1 MIKDKIVIRDFAQR
15 DIENIISCFAR
26 NNWKKSKKI
35 LQKYLQEQIVGER
48 VVWVAQADNE
58 IAGYVTLLWK
68 ARYEPFRINGIP
80 EIVDL
85 NVLPTFRNQGI
96 GTRLLQAA
104 ESLVATKHHKV
115 GIGVGLYGDFDHGY
129 GAAQRLY
136 VKSGYI
142 PDGFGITYK
151 EKNVDFGKRVTI
163 NDDLILWFVKELRR
177 K

>member
-1 MIKDKIVIRDFAQR
+1 MMSEGKIVIRDFAQN
-15 DIENIISCFAR
+15 DIADIVACFAR
-26 NNWKKSKKI
+26 NNWKKSKKV
-35 LQKYLQEQIVGER
+35 LQKYFQEQTSGER
-48 VVWVAQADNE
+48 VIWVAQVADE

-68 ARYEPFRINGIP
+68 SRYEPFRINRIP

-85 NVLPTFRNQGI
+85 NVLPSFRNKGI
-96 GTRLLQAA
+96 GTNLLKAA
-104 ESLVATKHHKV
+104 EALVATKHNKV

-151 EKNVDFGKRVTI
+151 EKSVDFGKRVTI
-163 NDDLILWFVKELRR
+163 NDDLVLWFVKELR
-177 K
+177 